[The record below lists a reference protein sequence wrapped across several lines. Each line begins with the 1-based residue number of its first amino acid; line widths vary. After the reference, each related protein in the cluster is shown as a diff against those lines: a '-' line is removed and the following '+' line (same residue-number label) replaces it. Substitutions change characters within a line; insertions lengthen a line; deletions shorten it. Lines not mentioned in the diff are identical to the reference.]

1 MKPNETV
8 AGSATRECD
17 MSDMAH
23 GDERPMASVCVL
35 ASGSKGNAI
44 YLSDGD
50 TAILIDA
57 GLSGKEIEKRMNLR
71 GLSMESVNAI
81 LVTHEHTDHIKGAG
95 VLSRRYK
102 LPVYINEK
110 TLVAGDAIMGKLHDK
125 KHIECGREFFIKDLK
140 IHPFS
145 ISHDAADPVGF
156 TIECKDVKI
165 GVATDLGMANLVV
178 REHLKHANLLILESN
193 HDPVML
199 IENDN
204 YPWQLKQRVKGRKG
218 HLANHDTCA
227 LLSELIH
234 DRLHHV
240 VLAHVSEENNS
251 HDKIMESACL
261 ALNGSGITHS
271 IALQHEP
278 GEIIRIHPTCVR
290 F

>member
-1 MKPNETV
+1 M
-8 AGSATRECD
+8 AASATQGYD
-17 MSDMAH
+17 MFEITPA
-23 GDERPMASVCVL
+23 DETTAVSVCVL
-35 ASGSKGNAI
+35 ASGSKGNAL
-44 YLSDGD
+44 YVSDGN

-57 GLSGKEIEKRMNLR
+57 GLSGKEIEKRLALR
-71 GLSMESVNAI
+71 GLSMESVCAI
-81 LVTHEHTDHIKGAG
+81 VISHEHSDHILGAG

-110 TLVAGDAIMGKLHDK
+110 TFLAGEKILGKLHAMET
-125 KHIECGREFFIKDLK
+125 IECGRDFFIGAMK

-145 ISHDAADPVGF
+145 ISHDAADPSGF
-156 TIECKDVKI
+156 SIECLGVKI

-178 REHLKHANLLILESN
+178 REHLKNANLLVIESN

-218 HLANHDTCA
+218 HLANHDTLD
-227 LLSELIH
+227 LLNELVH
-234 DRLHHV
+234 DRLRHV

-251 HDKIMESACL
+251 HDKIMETACT
-261 ALNGSGITHS
+261 ALNGSGIAHS

-278 GEIIRIHPTCVR
+278 GEILRIRK
-290 F
+290 

>member
-1 MKPNETV
+1 MFEMT
-8 AGSATRECD
+8 S
-17 MSDMAH
+17 
-23 GDERPMASVCVL
+23 GDSGPLVTVCVL
-35 ASGSKGNAI
+35 ASGSKGNALYI
-44 YLSDGD
+44 SDHD

-57 GLSGKEIEKRMNLR
+57 GLSGKELEKRMLMR
-71 GLSMESVNAI
+71 GLSLDSVNALLI
-81 LVTHEHTDHIKGAG
+81 THEHTDHIKGAG

-110 TLVAGDAIMGKLHDK
+110 TFEAGETIMGKLHTTEW
-125 KHIECGREFFIKDLK
+125 IECGRDFSVGDMK

-156 TIECKDVKI
+156 TIECKGVKI

-178 REHLKHANLLILESN
+178 REHLKNANLLIIESN

-240 VLAHVSEENNS
+240 VLAHVSEENNT
-251 HDKIMESACL
+251 HEKILESASL

-278 GEIIRIHPTCVR
+278 GEIIRIHSTCVR
-290 F
+290 Y